1 MIRAAIVASKIS
13 ACRSGLAIRA
23 LHSSRTGRGL
33 LSTLLQTPNSKD
45 PITSQWLGQP
55 AHATHPELVGKG
67 ETTPGISQSEYDQ
80 RRRQLVDSLPDSSLA
95 FVFSAQMHFVSPHV
109 FHKFRQD
116 SDLFYLTGWN
126 EPESVAVIQKAPL
139 TERGY
144 TMTMFVRPKAPET
157 ELWEGPRSGL
167 EAAVSVFGAD
177 EAWPIH
183 DFARY
188 AAQLVTDARA
198 SSAGGWSVYAD
209 LDNEHGMTRSSQC
222 GELQRILQREQAG
235 SHVHRLTS
243 LVQRARLIKSP
254 AEIQL
259 MREAGRISSAA
270 FTAVMRACR
279 PGLSEATLQST
290 FEHASRQS
298 LVDAG
303 SATADLSALT
313 RPAYVPV
320 FAAGEHALCM
330 HYVLNNGPLR
340 DGDLVLA
347 DAGAEYAAYAS
358 DITRSFP
365 VSGRFSEP
373 QRDLYSAVLNVQEQ
387 MIRLCH
393 ASSGY
398 SLNEIHRSSTSALI
412 AELKQIGFHA
422 SERDVETRLYPH
434 HIAHYLGLDV
444 HDTVDMTR
452 SQTLKPNMVVTIEPG
467 LYVPYDDCF
476 PKAFRGIG
484 IRIEDNIVVGHSE
497 AEIENLSTSAPKSI
511 ADIESCMTR

>member
-1 MIRAAIVASKIS
+1 MFRVTTIAGRIS
-13 ACRSGLAIRA
+13 ACRSRLGLRA
-23 LHSSRTGRGL
+23 LHSSKAGCGL
-33 LSTLLQTPNSKD
+33 LSSLLQTATSKD
-45 PITSQWLGQP
+45 PITSQWFGQP

-67 ETTPGISQSEYDQ
+67 ETTPGISQNEYDQ
-80 RRRQLVDSLPDSSLA
+80 RRRRLAESLPDGSLA
-95 FVFSAQMHFVSPHV
+95 FAFSSQMHFVSPHV
-109 FHKFRQD
+109 FHEFRQD

-139 TERGY
+139 AERGY

-177 EAWPIH
+177 EAWPIC
-183 DFARY
+183 DFARH
-188 AAQLVTDARA
+188 ATRLVTDAHA
-198 SSAGGWSVYAD
+198 SGAGGWGVYAD
-209 LDNEHGMTRSSQC
+209 LDGEHGMTRSSQC
-222 GELQRILQREQAG
+222 DKLRHILQRAQAG

-243 LVQRARLIKSP
+243 LVQRSRLIKSP
-254 AEIQL
+254 AEIRL
-259 MREAGRISSAA
+259 MREAGRVSGAA

-290 FEHASRQS
+290 FEYASRQA

-358 DITRSFP
+358 DITRTFP

-412 AELKQIGFHA
+412 TELKQIGFHT

-434 HIAHYLGLDV
+434 HVAHYLGLDV
-444 HDTVDMTR
+444 HDTVDMAR
-452 SQTLKPNMVVTIEPG
+452 SQVLKPNMVVTIEPG
-467 LYVPYDDCF
+467 LYVPYDDRF

-484 IRIEDNIVVGHSE
+484 IRIEDNIVVGRSE
-497 AEIENLSTSAPKSI
+497 AETENLSTSAPKSI
-511 ADIESCMTR
+511 ADIERCMAR